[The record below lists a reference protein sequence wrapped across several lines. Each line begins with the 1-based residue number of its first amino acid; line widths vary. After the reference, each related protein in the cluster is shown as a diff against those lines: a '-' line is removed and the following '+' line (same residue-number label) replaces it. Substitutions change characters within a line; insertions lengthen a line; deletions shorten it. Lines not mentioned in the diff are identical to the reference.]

1 MDIDA
6 VILWVDGSDEK
17 WLVQRAEYLTG
28 REQDAGR
35 NRYRDW
41 GTLKYLFRGIEKYAP
56 WMNRV
61 FLVTCGQCPDW
72 LNTECPKFRLVTH
85 SDFLEPEN
93 LPTFSSRAI
102 DLNLWKIPELSE
114 HFLYFNDD
122 MFLTACVRPDDFFKK
137 GLPRDVFSERPAF
150 PGNIVYNTSLLNNMQ
165 VLYRHYPRR
174 VTLRALRSK
183 VLNPKYGAL
192 FFYNLMWYIMP
203 FQKFCGVYM
212 NHLPMAYCKSHMQ
225 KVWERDPEIF
235 ELTSGHRFRDSS
247 DVNQFIYNAD
257 SLLSGEFY
265 PTNMNRQGK
274 IYTITGENVSTLCEA
289 IIHNRH
295 KRLCINDECP
305 EEVFERVQPRIIES
319 FERILPE
326 KSMFE
331 K

>member
-1 MDIDA
+1 MNIDV

-17 WLVQRAEYLTG
+17 WLEERAKYLTG
-28 REQDAGR
+28 SGQDAGT

-56 WMNRV
+56 WVNRV

-72 LNTECPKFRLVTH
+72 LNTECPRVRLVNH
-85 SDFLEPEN
+85 SDFLKPEN

-102 DLNLWKIPELSE
+102 DLNLWKIPGLSE
-114 HFLYFNDD
+114 YFIYFNDD
-122 MFLTACVRPDDFFKK
+122 MFLTNHVKPDDFFKK
-137 GLPRDVFSERPAF
+137 GLPRDVFSERPPF
-150 PGNIVYNTSLLNNMQ
+150 PGNIVYNTNLLNNMQ

-174 VTLRALRSK
+174 STLRALRSK
-183 VLNPKYGAL
+183 ILDPKYGAL

-203 FQKFCGVYM
+203 FKKFCGIYM
-212 NHLPMAYCKSHMQ
+212 NHLPMAYRKSHMQ
-225 KVWERDPEIF
+225 RVWERDPEIF
-235 ELTSGHRFRDSS
+235 ELTSGHRFRDRA
-247 DVNQFIYNAD
+247 DVNQFIYNTD

-274 IYTITGENVSTLCEA
+274 IYTITGEDVSALCEA
-289 IIHNRH
+289 ISRNRH
-295 KRLCINDECP
+295 KRLCINDECSQ
-305 EEVFERVQPRIIES
+305 EVFELVQPQIIES

-326 KSMFE
+326 RSMFE